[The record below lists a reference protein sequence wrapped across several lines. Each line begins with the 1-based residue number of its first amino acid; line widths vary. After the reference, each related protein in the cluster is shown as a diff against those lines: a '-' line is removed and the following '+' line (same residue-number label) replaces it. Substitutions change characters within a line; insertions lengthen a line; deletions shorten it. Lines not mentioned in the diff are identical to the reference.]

1 MANKYTHVLIGQED
15 NRKIFIEYG
24 EYLRILK
31 FSKAGASDGARG
43 VLLGQKNGE
52 NTYILKVIEAV
63 YTGAEGVE
71 SPAFSL
77 SSWGRIEAEIKE
89 NYRTLSVLGQFSSHS
104 PVKPQ
109 RMDYIMQ
116 EKYFSSGGDLLFVFD
131 PTDNTEM
138 IYEYK
143 DREFVFLNGFCLFDK
158 FENPIDLSLREAV
171 TRPLLREYEL
181 RIRIF
186 DDIKRKI
193 KRQKYCYFVFIIV
206 FAILTLY
213 NIINDYRLEKRLET
227 YIFSDRE
234 NTQWNKELKP

>member
-1 MANKYTHVLIGQED
+1 MTNNYSHVLIGGED

-24 EYLRILK
+24 EYLKILK

-63 YTGAEGVE
+63 YSGSEGVE
-71 SPAFSL
+71 SPAFSPT
-77 SSWGRIEAEIKE
+77 SWGRIEAEIKE
-89 NYRTLSVLGQFSSHS
+89 NYKTLSVLGQFSSHP
-104 PVKPQ
+104 PVTPM

-116 EKYFSSGGDLLFVFD
+116 EKYFSEDSNLLFVFD
-131 PTDNTEM
+131 PTDNSEK
-138 IYEYK
+138 IYEYN
-143 DREFVFLNGFCLFDK
+143 DREFCFLNGFYLFDK
-158 FENPIDLSLREAV
+158 FENPIDLTLREAV

-193 KRQKYCYFVFIIV
+193 KRQKYSYFVFIII
-206 FAILTLY
+206 FSILILY
-213 NIINDYRLEKRLET
+213 NIINAFRLEKMVET
-227 YIFSDRE
+227 HIFSDRE